1 MTLDA
6 AARPAEQPQ
15 RLGKSAWLLGAV
27 SVAHWVS
34 HVHILVLP
42 PLFPLLKDTLGVS
55 FIDLGLALT
64 VFAVVSGLT
73 QAPVGFLVDRFGAK
87 RLLIGG
93 LCLGGLAFSLLGV
106 HLSYPWLLAAMALA
120 GLANSVYHPS
130 DYALLAAGIGEGHM
144 GRAFSIHTF
153 AGFLGGAMAPAMF
166 LLIVTY
172 FGLSAAFFTAGG
184 IGFVAA
190 AIMAVIPTPE
200 TGSKAAEARTG
211 AKADSKGG
219 AKGSL
224 ASVLTPAILTMMVF
238 FVLLSLS
245 NAALATFSV
254 VALMK
259 AYDVAFNTANIAL
272 TFYLALG
279 AAGVLA
285 GGYLADRVRHHG
297 QVAAACFAAN
307 AVLVALIGL
316 FNMPPILLVAV
327 MALAGFLGGII
338 APSRD
343 MLVRKAAPAGAAG
356 RAFGIV
362 STGFNIG
369 GIIGPMI
376 YGSIMDANLPRSV
389 FGVSF
394 CFMVLAVFLA
404 LWTDRS
410 SSGQASPAVAKGAA
424 PLPTLPAARAPSSP
438 ARSAKHAVTAQP
450 HNRRQRH
457 QRRKRR

>member
-1 MTLDA
+1 MTSET
-6 AARPAEQPQ
+6 AARSGETPQ

-27 SVAHWVS
+27 SLAHWVS

-42 PLFPLLKDTLGVS
+42 PLFPLLKDALGVS

-93 LCLGGLAFSLLGV
+93 LCLGGLAFSLAGLQ
-106 HLSYPWLLAAMALA
+106 LSYPTLLVAMALA
-120 GLANSVYHPS
+120 GLANSVYHPA
-130 DYALLAAGIGEGHM
+130 DYALLAAGVGEGHM

-153 AGFLGGAMAPAMF
+153 AGFLGGAMAPALF
-166 LLIVTY
+166 LLIVNG
-172 FGLSAAFFTAGG
+172 FGLPAAFFTAGG
-184 IGFVAA
+184 IGFAA
-190 AIMAVIPTPE
+190 ALIMAFIPTP
-200 TGSKAAEARTG
+200 ATG
-211 AKADSKGG
+211 ARATEAKPASGDAKVGS
-219 AKGSL
+219 KGSL
-224 ASVLTPAILTMMVF
+224 ASVLTPAILSMMVF
-238 FVLLSLS
+238 FILLSLS

-259 AYDVAFNTANIAL
+259 AYDVAFNMANIAL

-285 GGYLADRVRHHG
+285 GGYLADRVKRHG
-297 QVAAACFAAN
+297 QVAALCFGAN
-307 AVLVALIGL
+307 AVLVALIGF
-316 FNMPPILLVAV
+316 FNMPPVLLVAV

-343 MLVRKAAPAGAAG
+343 MLVRKAAPPGAAG

-376 YGSIMDANLPRSV
+376 YGSIMDANMPRAV

-394 CFMVLAVFLA
+394 CFMVLAVLLA
-404 LWTDRS
+404 LWTDHRN
-410 SSGQASPAVAKGAA
+410 AAAAAVATTAA
-424 PLPTLPAARAPSSP
+424 TPLPTLPATRAPSPP
-438 ARSAKHAVTAQP
+438 ARSAKHAVAQQP
-450 HNRRQRH
+450 HHRRQRH